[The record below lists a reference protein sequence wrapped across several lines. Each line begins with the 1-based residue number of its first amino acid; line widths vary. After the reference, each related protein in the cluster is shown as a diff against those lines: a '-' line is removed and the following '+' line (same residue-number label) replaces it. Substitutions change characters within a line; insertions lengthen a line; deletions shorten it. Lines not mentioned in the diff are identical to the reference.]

1 MVSLLVVF
9 YIFVIFFSII
19 GVIRGWAQELLV
31 TFSVILAFFLINVV
45 ETFIIEKYQVVFFKD
60 ELTRTF
66 WMRTIFLMVLVFFG
80 YQTPRISRFA
90 SVVRKDKISDSFLG
104 FFLGGINGYLIVGTL
119 WFYLH
124 AAEYPSRYF
133 FNPAELANVNI
144 PELSAAAQAAANFVT
159 KLPPTWLGTSP
170 GIYIAVGLA
179 FLFVL
184 VVFI

>member
-9 YIFVIFFSII
+9 YIFVILFSFI

-31 TFSVILAFFLINVV
+31 TFSVILAFFLITVL
-45 ETFIIEKYQVVFFKD
+45 ETFIINKYALVVFENKPM
-60 ELTRTF
+60 RTF
-66 WMRTIFLMVLVFFG
+66 WMRTIILMILVFFG
-80 YQTPRISRFA
+80 YQTPRISRFS

-104 FFLGGINGYLIVGTL
+104 FFLGGINGYLIAGTL
-119 WFYLH
+119 WYYLF
-124 AAEYPSRYF
+124 AAGYPSDF
-133 FNPAELANVNI
+133 FINPETLLEI
-144 PELSAAAQAAANFVT
+144 PKLNEPAQAAVNFVT
-159 KLPPTWLGTSP
+159 KLPPAWLGTSP

>member
-9 YIFVIFFSII
+9 YIFVILFSFI

-31 TFSVILAFFLINVV
+31 TFSVILAFFLINVL
-45 ETFIIEKYQVVFFKD
+45 ETYIIQKYAAVVFEDK
-60 ELTRTF
+60 LMRSF
-66 WMRTIFLMVLVFFG
+66 WLKITILVILVFFG

-104 FFLGGINGYLIVGTL
+104 FFLGGINGYLISGTF
-119 WFYLH
+119 WYYLYE
-124 AAEYPSRYF
+124 AGYPTDF
-133 FNPAELANVNI
+133 FINPETLLEI
-144 PELSAAAQAAANFVT
+144 PQLSETAQAAVDFVT
-159 KLPPTWLGTSP
+159 KLPPHWLGTSP